1 MTLWV
6 GALALGLGFAGMA
19 LGVYLSF
26 RVLAFPD
33 LTVDGSFPLGAAV
46 SAVLIVKV
54 GWHPW
59 LTLPVA
65 FAAGALAGWLTALLT
80 TRLRINGLLAGI
92 LVSLGLWTVNLRV
105 MGGTSNLP
113 MLSVDTVLTPF
124 RSPFVEVARALG
136 VSPGDIAAV
145 VVFGALASVLGLLLR
160 WFLHTELGLALR
172 ATGDNERMIR
182 ALGSDTDVLKWLG
195 LGLANGLVALSAA
208 LVSQYQGFADVGI
221 GLGMIVAGLA
231 SVIIGE
237 TIFRPRSVGWTIV
250 AVVLGVV
257 VLRFVVALALFV
269 GLGPNDLRG
278 VQAIIVL
285 LALALPGVRHRL
297 GLPARRPTGVLV
309 KEAASP

>member
-46 SAVLIVKV
+46 SAVLIVRL
-54 GWHPW
+54 GWQPW

-65 FAAGALAGWLTALLT
+65 FAAGVVAGAATGLLT
-80 TRLRINGLLAGI
+80 TRLAINGLLAGI

-113 MLSVDTVLTPF
+113 MLSVDSVLTPF
-124 RSPFVEVARALG
+124 RSPFAQVARAIA
-136 VSPGDIAAV
+136 VSPGDIAAL
-145 VVFGALASVLGLLLR
+145 VVFGAIGAALGLVLR

-172 ATGDNERMIR
+172 ATGDNERMVR
-182 ALGSDTDVLKWLG
+182 ALGTDTDRLKLLG

-208 LVSQYQGFADVGI
+208 LVAQYQGFADVGI

-237 TIFRPRSVGWTIV
+237 TLFRPRGVGWTIC
-250 AVVLGVV
+250 AVVCGVIV
-257 VLRFVVALALFV
+257 FRLVIALALFA
-269 GLGPNDLRG
+269 GLGPNDLRA
-278 VQAIIVL
+278 VQAVIVL
-285 LALALPGVRHRL
+285 LALALPGVRRNL
-297 GLPARRPTGVLV
+297 GLVLRRPSSALV
-309 KEAASP
+309 NETVSP